1 MKLTQ
6 QHFVSFFKD
15 TFIVVIGVLIAV
27 FINNFNEQRTNQQ
40 YIKQTLHSIQQEIV
54 QNKAEVDTVMKK
66 HFVLLDSIQT
76 SIKNEE
82 ESISQLIGRLGG
94 IQSASI
100 KNVGLRFFIANKAEL
115 VDYKLIA
122 QLLEIETSTELLD
135 KKTDKLIDFT
145 FENIEQKDEITKLK
159 LRAYLSNMIDSEF
172 ALLELYGEYLE
183 QDKMDKVH
191 KN

>member
-27 FINNFNEQRTNQQ
+27 FINNFNEQKTNQQ